1 MNLSSLRQRLPLLV
15 ILAISFL
22 GTVGM
27 TIVFPVLP
35 FLIRPYVAN
44 DGQLALWVGIIEAVY
59 AACALLSAPVLGAL
73 SDRLGRKP
81 ILVVSLIGSTIG
93 WVLFGIGGALGVF
106 LIARVIDGFTAGDMS
121 VGFAYLADITE
132 PEDRAKRFGL
142 AGAVGGVGTL
152 IGPALGGL
160 LTPIS
165 LTLPVFVAAALT
177 AVTAVLALVVLP
189 ESLDPARRS
198 ARVTIGDLNPFRPL
212 VGVVRRVELRPLF
225 VALALLGVT
234 MGVVASNVSVLA
246 LDAVAWGPVQIGLLL
261 SGVGVVDIVVQGVL
275 LGLFVK
281 LAGERG
287 VVVAGFAGIG
297 VACGLMALV
306 GSVVP
311 VSLLLVVAG
320 LLFAMSEGATTA
332 TLNGLLSRR
341 AGDDEQ
347 GWLAGGMSAIG
358 SATQLVVP
366 ILAGFLYARVAPSAP
381 YVFAAVAALA
391 AMVVIAARV
400 PASAASSPATAGPA
414 RTVEPA

>member
-1 MNLSSLRQRLPLLV
+1 MNLKPISRQLPLLV

-35 FLIRPYVAN
+35 FLLRPYVAN
-44 DGQLALWVGIIEAVY
+44 DGDLALWVGIIEAVY
-59 AACALLSAPVLGAL
+59 AACALLSAPILGSL

-81 ILVVSLIGSTIG
+81 VLVVSLIGSTIG

-106 LIARVIDGFTAGDMS
+106 LVARVIDGFTAGDMS
-121 VGFAYLADITE
+121 VSFAYLADITE

-160 LTPIS
+160 LSPIN
-165 LTLPVFVAAALT
+165 LALPVFVAAALT

-198 ARVTIGDLNPFRPL
+198 SGVALGDLNPFRPL

-225 VALALLGVT
+225 IALALLGVT

-275 LGLFVK
+275 LGVFLKV
-281 LAGERG
+281 AGERG
-287 VVVAGFAGIG
+287 VVLAGFAGIG
-297 VACGLMALV
+297 VATGLMGLV
-306 GSVVP
+306 GSLVP
-311 VSLLLVVAG
+311 SALLLVTAG
-320 LLFAMSEGATTA
+320 LLFAMTEGATTA
-332 TLNGLLSRR
+332 TLNGLLSRSVS
-341 AGDDEQ
+341 DDEQ

-366 ILAGFLYARVAPSAP
+366 ILAGFLYAQVAPSAP
-381 YVFAAVAALA
+381 YALATGAAVAAIAILA
-391 AMVVIAARV
+391 WRL
-400 PASAASSPATAGPA
+400 PAPA
-414 RTVEPA
+414 RDARPIEPAPTTEPA